1 MNLIKRLAHAADTMT
16 HQESATKPKTIS
28 KSKPAQQKP
37 QALSTETTT
46 SEPATGSATQS
57 GSSSPAAARRAG
69 TPRPQTK
76 RHQNAKHTRSQYAR
90 LRRNFDSG
98 WFRRMKHALEIPT
111 TTKDVRLVSSMVAQA
126 VANMVMRD
134 AKLVMRHNDRKTV
147 NESDICYAVRTQFHG
162 RRNIASDGEPFTH
175 ECDHSRQRL
184 SKSSRHSNL
193 KRPPPPAIRTAA
205 TTEDMSD
212 SN

>member
-1 MNLIKRLAHAADTMT
+1 MT
-16 HQESATKPKTIS
+16 HQSSASKPKS
-28 KSKPAQQKP
+28 APKSKPAEQAKP
-37 QALSTETTT
+37 RQLETE
-46 SEPATGSATQS
+46 SEQPESQS
-57 GSSSPAAARRAG
+57 GSASQSGTSSQRRAS

-76 RHQNAKHTRSQYAR
+76 RHQHAKHTRSQYDR

-126 VANMVMRD
+126 IANMVMRD
-134 AKLVMRHNDRKTV
+134 AKLVMRLNDRKTL

-175 ECDHSRQRL
+175 ECDHSRQR
-184 SKSSRHSNL
+184 SVKSYRHTL
-193 KRPPPPAIRTAA
+193 AKRPEAPAIRTAA